1 MEHHIYLTDLI
12 SSDML
17 KDYQDSITGYTGM
30 ASVILDDVLN
40 PVTVPSG
47 FKGEFVNKI
56 STEDPKD
63 EIIRNLRKCAD
74 EVLTKRRLRNFESD
88 NGLVFFI
95 VPFIAEKYA
104 SGVLIGAFISEE
116 IKDSSARDFFSNIF
130 EDPGKLVFPSVSI
143 FKYTVFLNS
152 MSDILTRIA
161 ISRYRALKSE
171 MDSFINAGKLE
182 NKADQLKKTINL
194 RSDFLANMSHEIRTP
209 MNAILGMTEM
219 AMREEVTPSVRQY
232 LHQIKSS
239 GSALLGIIND
249 VLDFSKIDSGKMD
262 IIDAEYEPLSI
273 FYDTA
278 GIISTRIGDKN
289 IELVL
294 DIVPDLPCRLSG
306 DAKRIRQVLINL
318 AGNAAKFTNKGQV
331 LISVGY
337 EDLDADNINFKVSVR
352 DTGIGIK
359 KEDLGK
365 IFESFQQVD
374 SKRNRNVEGTG
385 LGLAICKRLV
395 ALMNGTL
402 TVESEYGKGSVFS
415 FTLPQK
421 TVDRTP
427 AISVHEPDNVMAA
440 GFLGNRYIARQ
451 FFKDTSRLGVFSCAL
466 ADISD
471 FEDMLDNYADI
482 ISTRQLYF
490 FYDTSHKS
498 ALLDRVIADNP
509 SINFIEFTDFGSS
522 AKSKKKNLRLLKKP
536 LSSALISMALNKEDL
551 HNNISDESFE
561 FDFIAPDA
569 HVLIVDDNEVNLNIA
584 EGLLE
589 PLKMQIT
596 RASGGKEALD
606 LINNNMY
613 DLIFMDHM
621 MPEIDGV
628 ETTRV
633 IRRMYKNYDEVPIIA
648 LTANVVEGTR
658 EMFLSEGMND
668 YVPKPIEVHTL
679 VNMVKKWLPI
689 EKIQK
694 AFDVEEMI
702 ESDDELDIDDLGDL
716 DTHAAVKLLGSVSLY
731 RKLLEDYLKSIPSRA
746 ASIQKALDSSDWPA
760 YTVEVHTLKSLSK
773 QIGAAELGIMASE
786 LEKAGND
793 RNTAFLR
800 EYTEPMLSK
809 YRQYE
814 TLLERALHNGQPEDN
829 AVDEKNKTLAEAS
842 VMMKL
847 FDSMNEALGDLDVDR
862 MEKVVAEL
870 EKYRFDEEQNEL
882 FNRLRTEVAN
892 IDIDKC
898 DLIVDEWKAL
908 IQGGV

>member
-116 IKDSSARDFFSNIF
+116 IKDRSARDFFSNIF

-421 TVDRTP
+421 IVDRTP

-440 GFLGNRYIARQ
+440 GFFGNRYIARQ

-668 YVPKPIEVHTL
+668 YVPKPIEVQTL

-814 TLLERALHNGQPEDN
+814 TLLERVLHNGQPEDN
-829 AVDEKNKTLAEAS
+829 AVDEKNKSLAVAS
-842 VMMKL
+842 VMIKL

-862 MEKVVAEL
+862 MENVVAEL
-870 EKYRFDEEQNEL
+870 DKYRFDEEQNAL
-882 FNRLRTEVAN
+882 LNRLRTEVAN

>member
-1 MEHHIYLTDLI
+1 
-12 SSDML
+12 ML

-30 ASVILDDVLN
+30 ASVILDDILR

-47 FKGEFVNKI
+47 FKTEFINKI
-56 STEDPKD
+56 SSDDQKD
-63 EIIRNLRKCAD
+63 EIVRNLRKCAD
-74 EVLTKRRLRNFESD
+74 EVITKRRLRNFESG

-116 IKDSSARDFFSNIF
+116 IKNRSVMDSFSAIF

-152 MSDILTRIA
+152 MSDILTKMA
-161 ISRYRALKSE
+161 VSRYRALKSE

-182 NKADQLKKTINL
+182 HKADKLKKTVDL

-209 MNAILGMTEM
+209 MNAILGMAEM

-262 IIDAEYEPLSI
+262 IIESEYEPLSI

-278 GIISTRIGDKN
+278 GIISTRIGSKN

-294 DIVPDLPCRLSG
+294 DIAPDFPCKLMG
-306 DAKRIRQVLINL
+306 DAQRIRQVLINL

-331 LISVGY
+331 LIS
-337 EDLDADNINFKVSVR
+337 LDHEENGPDDIFMKVSVR

-359 KEDLGK
+359 KEDLNK

-385 LGLAICKRLV
+385 LGLAICKRLI
-395 ALMNGTL
+395 ALMKGTL

-415 FTLPQK
+415 FKLPQK
-421 TVDRTP
+421 VVDHSP
-427 AISVHEPDNVMAA
+427 SLSVHEPDRVIAA
-440 GFLGNRYIARQ
+440 GFFGNRYIAKQ

-466 ADISD
+466 PDIAD
-471 FEDMLDNYADI
+471 FEDMLDNYADRI
-482 ISTRQLYF
+482 ASGQLYL
-490 FYDTSHKS
+490 FYDTARRSP
-498 ALLDRVIADNP
+498 LLDRIIADNP
-509 SINFIEFTDFGSS
+509 EISFIELTDFGSS
-522 AKSKKKNLRLLKKP
+522 ERSKKKNLRLLKKP
-536 LSSALISMALNKEDL
+536 VSSALISMALNKEEL
-551 HNNISDESFE
+551 HNNISDEAFE

-569 HVLIVDDNEVNLNIA
+569 QVLIVDDNEVNLNIA

-589 PLKMQIT
+589 PLKMKIT

-633 IRRMYKNYDEVPIIA
+633 IRRMYKNYDEIPIIA

-668 YVPKPIEVHTL
+668 YVPKPIEVQTL
-679 VNMVKKWLPI
+679 VYMVKKWLPV
-689 EKIQK
+689 EKIQN
-694 AFDVEEMI
+694 AFKVEEMI
-702 ESDDELDIDDLGDL
+702 VTDDDLDLSDLGDL
-716 DTHAAVKLLGSVSLY
+716 DGPAAVKLLGSVSLY
-731 RKLLEDYLKSIPSRA
+731 RKVLDDYLKSIPSRSSA
-746 ASIQKALDSSDWPA
+746 IQKALKSSDWPA
-760 YTVEVHTLKSLSK
+760 YTVEVHTLKSLSR
-773 QIGAAELGIMASE
+773 QIGAMELGIMAAE

-793 RNTAFLR
+793 RNTSFIR
-800 EYTEPMLSK
+800 EYTDPMLAK
-809 YRQYE
+809 YQQYE
-814 TLLERALHNGQPEDN
+814 ELLRKVLHPELSGNDN
-829 AVDEKNKTLAEAS
+829 EAHKDKPSADAS
-842 VMMKL
+842 VLNKL
-847 FDSMNEALGDLDVDR
+847 FESMTEALGDLDIDM
-862 MEKVVAEL
+862 MESVL
-870 EKYRFDEEQNEL
+870 NEL
-882 FNRLRTEVAN
+882 DKYSYDEAQDKLLDQLRTEVAN

-898 DLIVDEWKAL
+898 DSILDEWKSL